1 MKYLFLLLLS
11 LNLKSELDL
20 TIPEQPPAYIPP
32 KKEFLFNVG
41 DYNEPPTKNQI
52 ILFWYITFGQV
63 GELLSVSEQQLVD
76 CAKGSCSV
84 SSFFV
89 LNIIISNCYYPAVW
103 DVNATIWFW
112 DQTINHTTARC
123 FAGTFFWKSTAKMS
137 FCSLMTILGR
147 QHGKR
152 LGQSKGRDYECRGLY
167 FCT

>member
-1 MKYLFLLLLS
+1 MLRLLS
-11 LNLKSELDL
+11 WTINWGYIHWISKPNLVVTFWVTDHILQAFD
-20 TIPEQPPAYIPP
+20 AYRP
-32 KKEFLFNVG
+32 
-41 DYNEPPTKNQI
+41 QI

-152 LGQSKGRDYECRGLY
+152 LGQSKGRDYEWRGLPLW
-167 FCT
+167 T